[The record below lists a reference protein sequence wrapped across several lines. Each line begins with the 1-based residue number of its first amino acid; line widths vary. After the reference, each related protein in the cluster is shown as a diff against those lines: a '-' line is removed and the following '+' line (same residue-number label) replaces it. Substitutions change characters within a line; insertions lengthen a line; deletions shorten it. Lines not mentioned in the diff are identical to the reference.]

1 VRGGAYVARRATSQA
16 PNLPRERVQ
25 ACLNKAGTVASNLKE
40 RIVSS
45 LKKSI
50 VERGLELMGD
60 PRVQK
65 IVSDERV
72 MRTVMQAMSV
82 PGKVSEFTSDQ
93 VEKIAKAMSLATED
107 EVNDLK
113 RTVRRLEEEV
123 ARLERDG
130 KR

>member
-1 VRGGAYVARRATSQA
+1 M
-16 PNLPRERVQ
+16 
-25 ACLNKAGTVASNLKE
+25 
-40 RIVSS
+40 SS

-50 VERGLELMGD
+50 MERGLELMGD